1 MFDLVAIG
9 NPVFDEI
16 ITPTRQIPG
25 RILSGCSTNA
35 CLAAR
40 KLGLDKVALIGSMGP
55 QYTTRFHQKMMQYGI
70 TPLAIKHSKD
80 TGGFKLIYDTQG
92 NRTLD
97 VLGVAGTI
105 FPEDLPDEALEAKTI
120 LLAPIL
126 QEIEISLI
134 EYIRE
139 NSKAQLFLDPQ
150 GMLREIN
157 HEGRVVHT
165 CDRQKAQRLASLVDV
180 IKPNEHEAYTLTSV
194 ESPYT
199 AARLLNEWGA
209 QLSIVTLAEK
219 GSVIARGKEFI
230 RIPAYKT
237 TAHDP
242 TGAGDTYIGAFI
254 TEYLKAQ
261 SLFHCGLFASAAASI
276 KVEHTGPDFQLKYQD
291 ASTRMSALLS

>member
-35 CLAAR
+35 CLAAK
-40 KLGLDKVALIGSMGP
+40 KLGVQKVALIGSIGP
-55 QYTTRFHQKMMQYGI
+55 KYHTRFNQKMKEYGI
-70 TPLAIKHSKD
+70 NPLAIKNSTD
-80 TGGFKLIYDTQG
+80 TGGFKLIYDPLG

-97 VLGVAGTI
+97 ILGIADKI
-105 FPEDLPDEALEAKTI
+105 FPEDIPDEALDAQII

-126 QEIEISLI
+126 QEIDISLI
-134 EYIRE
+134 EYLRQ
-139 NSKAQLFLDPQ
+139 NSQAKLFLDPQ

-157 HEGRVVHT
+157 PEGRIIHT
-165 CDRQKAQRLASLVDV
+165 CDRKKAQQLAALIDV
-180 IKPNEHEAYTLTSV
+180 IKPNEHEAYTLTTV

-219 GSVIARGKEFI
+219 GSVIAKHKEFL
-230 RIPAYKT
+230 RVPAYKT
-237 TAHDP
+237 TALDP

-254 TEYLKAQ
+254 TEYLKAK
-261 SLFHCGLFASAAASI
+261 SLFDCGLFASSAASI
-276 KVEHTGPDFQLKYQD
+276 KVEHTGPDFQLKYED
-291 ASTRMSALLS
+291 ALTRMSILLS

>member
-1 MFDLVAIG
+1 MYDLVAIG

-35 CLAAR
+35 CLAAK
-40 KLGLDKVALIGSMGP
+40 KLGLPNVALIGSLGP
-55 QYTTRFHQKMMQYGI
+55 QYSTQFHQKMKQYGI
-70 TPLAIKHSKD
+70 TPLAIKPSTD
-80 TGGFKLIYDTQG
+80 TGGFKLIYDSKG

-97 VLGVAGTI
+97 VLGIADTI
-105 FPEDLPDEALEAKTI
+105 YPEDIPAEALEAKTI

-126 QEIEISLI
+126 QEIQIPLL
-134 EYIRE
+134 EYLRE
-139 NSKAQLFLDPQ
+139 NSQAKLFLDPQ

-157 HEGRVVHT
+157 QEGRVIHT
-165 CDRQKAQRLASLVDV
+165 CDRTRAQRLASLVDV

-194 ESPYT
+194 ESPFT

-219 GSVIARGKEFI
+219 GSIIARRKDFV

-237 TAHDP
+237 IAQDP

-254 TEYLKAQ
+254 TEYLKTK
-261 SLFHCGLFASAAASI
+261 SLFDCGLFASAAASI
-276 KVEHTGPDFQLKYQD
+276 KVEHTGPDFQLTYQD

>member
-40 KLGLDKVALIGSMGP
+40 KLGLPKVALIGSIGP
-55 QYTTRFHQKMMQYGI
+55 HYSTHFHQKMKQYGI
-70 TPLAIKHSKD
+70 TPLAIKPSED

-97 VLGVAGTI
+97 VLGIADTI
-105 FPEDLPDEALEAKTI
+105 YPEDIPDEAFEAKII

-126 QEIEISLI
+126 QEIKITLI
-134 EYIRE
+134 EYLRK
-139 NSKAQLFLDPQ
+139 NSQAKLFLDPQ

-157 HEGRVVHT
+157 QEGRVIHN
-165 CDRQKAQRLASLVDV
+165 CDRKKAQRLASLVDV

-199 AARLLNEWGA
+199 AARLLSEWGA
-209 QLSIVTLAEK
+209 HLSIVTLAEK
-219 GSVIARGKEFI
+219 GSVIARQKDFV

-237 TAHDP
+237 IALDP

-254 TEYLKAQ
+254 TEYLKTK
-261 SLFHCGLFASAAASI
+261 SLFDCGVFASAAASI
-276 KVEHTGPDFQLKYQD
+276 KVEHTGPDFQLTYQD

>member
-1 MFDLVAIG
+1 MIDVVAIG

-40 KLGLDKVALIGSMGP
+40 KLGVPEVALIGSISSKY
-55 QYTTRFHQKMMQYGI
+55 YTQFHQKMKEYGI
-70 TPLAIKHSKD
+70 QPLAIKNSKD

-97 VLGVAGTI
+97 VLGIADQI
-105 FPEDLPDEALEAKTI
+105 FPEDIPDEALEARII

-126 QEIEISLI
+126 QEIDITLI
-134 EYIRE
+134 EYLRH
-139 NSKAQLFLDPQ
+139 NSQAQLFLDPQ

-157 HEGRVVHT
+157 PEGRVIHT
-165 CDRQKAQRLASLVDV
+165 CDRTKAQRLAALVDV
-180 IKPNEHEAYTLTSV
+180 IKPNEYEAYTLTAV

-199 AARLLNEWGA
+199 AARLLTEWGA

-219 GSVIARGKEFI
+219 GSVIAKQKEFI

-237 TAHDP
+237 TALDP
-242 TGAGDTYIGAFI
+242 TGAGDTYIGSFI
-254 TEYLKAQ
+254 TEYLKTK
-261 SLFHCGLFASAAASI
+261 SLFDCGIFASAAASI
-276 KVEHTGPDFQLKYQD
+276 KVEHTGPDFQLGYGD
-291 ASTRMSALLS
+291 VLARVSFLLS

>member
-35 CLAAR
+35 CLAAK
-40 KLGLDKVALIGSMGP
+40 KLGLSKVALIGSIGP
-55 QYTTRFHQKMMQYGI
+55 QYSTQFYQKMKQYSI
-70 TPLAIKHSKD
+70 TPLAIKPSKD
-80 TGGFKLIYDTQG
+80 TGGFKLIYDTHG

-97 VLGVAGTI
+97 VLGIADTI
-105 FPEDLPDEALEAKTI
+105 YPEDIPDEALEAKII

-126 QEIEISLI
+126 QEIPITLI
-134 EYIRE
+134 EHVRQ
-139 NSKAQLFLDPQ
+139 NSQAKLFLDPQ

-157 HEGRVVHT
+157 QGQRVIHT
-165 CDRQKAQRLASLVDV
+165 CDRKKAQQLASLVDV

-194 ESPYT
+194 ESPYL

-219 GSVIARGKEFI
+219 GSVIARRRNFV

-237 TAHDP
+237 TALDP
-242 TGAGDTYIGAFI
+242 TGAGDTYFGAFI
-254 TEYLKAQ
+254 TEYLKAK
-261 SLFHCGLFASAAASI
+261 SVFNCGLFASAAASI
-276 KVEHTGPDFQLKYQD
+276 KVEHTGPDFQLEYQD
-291 ASTRMSALLS
+291 ASTRMSALLP